1 MTCAL
6 CGCTVV
12 SLQEDWIRVVVDPDR
27 LPLAC
32 RRGDLDVRHGDAVV
46 TETSD
51 GLFVGRVTLFA
62 PPVLRTPQSRSGRI
76 LRRATEEDLARE
88 RECKAIAEQMETY
101 LRRRIRDLG
110 LEMRPLKVR
119 IPLESSKALVS
130 FTSEHRVDFRRL
142 VRELARRFHR
152 RVEMRPLGVRDGARE
167 IGALGPCGRSL
178 CCVTFMGRFHSV
190 TVRMVKRQN
199 LSLNPTK
206 ISGMCGRLMCCLAH
220 EVEQY
225 PRPDRNKKKG

>member
-1 MTCAL
+1 M
-6 CGCTVV
+6 V
-12 SLQEDWIRVVVDPDR
+12 SLQDDWIRVVVDPDQ
-27 LPLAC
+27 LPVAC

-46 TETSD
+46 VETAD

-62 PPVLRTPQSRSGRI
+62 PPVVRTPQSRSGRI

-88 RECKAIAEQMETY
+88 QECAAVEEQMEAY
-101 LRRRIRDLG
+101 LRRRIRDLE
-110 LEMRPLKVR
+110 LEMRPLTVR
-119 IPLESSKALVS
+119 VPLESSKAVVT
-130 FTSEHRVDFRRL
+130 FTSEHWVDFRRL
-142 VRELARRFHR
+142 VRELARRFHK
-152 RVEMRPLGVRDGARE
+152 RVEMRPLGVRDGAKDV
-167 IGALGPCGRSL
+167 GALGPCGRSL
-178 CCVTFMGRFHSV
+178 CCVTFMNRFHSV

-225 PRPDRNKKKG
+225 PKRGKR

>member
-1 MTCAL
+1 MSCAL
-6 CGCTVV
+6 CGCAVV
-12 SLQEDWIRVVVDPDR
+12 SLEEDWVRVVVDPDR
-27 LPLAC
+27 LPLPC
-32 RRGDLDVRHGDAVV
+32 RRGDLDVRHDDRVV
-46 TETSD
+46 VETPD
-51 GLFVGRVTLFA
+51 GVFLGRVTLFA
-62 PPVLRTPQSRSGRI
+62 PPVLRAPRNRTGRI
-76 LRRATEEDLARE
+76 LRRATDEDLARE
-88 RECKAIAEQMETY
+88 QECAALADQMEAY
-101 LRRRIRDLG
+101 LRRRIRDLE

-119 IPLESSKALVS
+119 IPLESSKVIVS

-178 CCVTFMGRFHSV
+178 CCVTFMERFHSV

-225 PRPDRNKKKG
+225 PKPTKR